1 MAKDFQTSADPG
13 DYGRAIEEIVTYLR
27 TGIDGFFTD
36 NPDTGVEARRQFLA
50 EKKK

>member
-1 MAKDFQTSADPG
+1 MASDFQTSTNPG

-27 TGIDGFFTD
+27 AGIDGFFTD

-50 EKKK
+50 ERKK